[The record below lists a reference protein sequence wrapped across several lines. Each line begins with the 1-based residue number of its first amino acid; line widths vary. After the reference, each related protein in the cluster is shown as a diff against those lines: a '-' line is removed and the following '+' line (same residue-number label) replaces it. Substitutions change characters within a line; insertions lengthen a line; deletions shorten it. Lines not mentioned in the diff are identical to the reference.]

1 MMDFEQ
7 VRALINQRLS
17 DGSPNEQLLSDEPS
31 EEAFI
36 ELIAQRVAEL
46 MESNMEL
53 FINHL
58 YRMDVDEKKVNQIL
72 LHSEY
77 ADESVYKI
85 FARLIYQRQKER
97 LETRKKYKR
106 DPDDF
111 WAES

>member
-1 MMDFEQ
+1 MEFEE
-7 VRALINQRLS
+7 VKALINQRLNEY
-17 DGSPNEQLLSDEPS
+17 SPGEYHSPGEQS

-58 YRMDVDEKKVNQIL
+58 YRMDVDEKKVNDIL
-72 LHSEY
+72 VQSEY

-85 FARLIYQRQKER
+85 FARLIYQRQQER
-97 LETRKKYKR
+97 LATRRKFR
-106 DPDDF
+106 QDSNDF
-111 WAES
+111 WAED